1 MEHEYF
7 SIEIGSNKVAD
18 AFYADLLGLEVELD
32 EDLAGQFRLRL
43 ALSRG
48 KGGRWRH
55 LDDGLLAVW
64 QKVSI
69 RAGFKGGVE
78 ELIEGYITHLRPAFG
93 DEDDCLLEVWGLD
106 RSVLLDREEK
116 LKSWPNKKDSDIA
129 QEIFGDAAYKLSA
142 EVEDTR
148 LTHDEVVSTILQRET
163 DMRFLKRLAVRN
175 GYECYVEGGVGY
187 FRPPRLND
195 PPQPTLAL
203 HFGPDETNVVG
214 FAVEVN
220 ALAPAELTMW
230 QIDRMDKSLVDVK
243 VQNSRQKILGRDD
256 ATQLPVGGVSPGLTV
271 VGQTVATGRAEMEAL
286 CQGLYHQ
293 AEWFVTG
300 EGEVNANRYGH
311 VLKPRLP
318 VTIKGIGET
327 YSGVYYVSHVT
338 HRFTKSGYSQ
348 HFRVRRNGLMPAG
361 TEPF

>member
-1 MEHEYF
+1 METEVF
-7 SIEIGSNKVAD
+7 TFAIDGQEVT
-18 AFYADLLGLEVELD
+18 DLYDSLISLEVELD
-32 EDLAGQFRLRL
+32 DELAALFRLQIAIEL
-43 ALSRG
+43 LPDG
-48 KGGRWRH
+48 TWTF
-55 LDDGLLAVW
+55 LDDDRFQIWKPVTI
-64 QKVSI
+64 S
-69 RAGFKGGVE
+69 AGFTDSTE
-78 ELIEGYITHLRPAFG
+78 ELITAYITHLLPSFNP
-93 DEDDCLLEVWGLD
+93 DLSECSLEVWGMD
-106 RSVLLDREEK
+106 ASVLMDREEK
-116 LKSWPNKKDSDIA
+116 LKDWPNKKDSDIA

-163 DMRFLKRLAVRN
+163 DMRFLKRLAARN

-203 HFGPDETNVVG
+203 HFGADETNVVG

-256 ATQLPVGGVSPGLTV
+256 ATQLPVGGVPPGLAV
-271 VGQTVATGRAEMEAL
+271 VGQTVATGRVEMEAL